1 MTPLLTLAPRLLTPE
16 HSISLQ
22 NSIGS
27 DIIMQLD
34 DVIATTSPDHARI
47 HEATHRSI
55 RWLDRCIAAH
65 ANPSTQNLFCI
76 IQGGLDLALRRECTA
91 AMLAR
96 NTPGIAIGGLSGGEA
111 KEEYCRVVST
121 CTEML
126 PERKPRY
133 VMGVGF
139 PDDLVVSVALGA
151 DMFDCV
157 WPTRTARFG
166 NAVTGSGLL
175 NLRNQSFAEDFGP
188 VEEGCE
194 CTICRSPSE
203 GGLGITRAFIYHTAA
218 KETAGAH
225 LLSIHNVHFLL
236 DLMRRVREAIL
247 DDGYPEFLK
256 GYFGKMY
263 GGEKEKYPGWAV
275 EALRGVG
282 VDLMS
287 G

>member
-1 MTPLLTLAPRLLTPE
+1 
-16 HSISLQ
+16 
-22 NSIGS
+22 
-27 DIIMQLD
+27 MQLD
-34 DVIATTSPDHARI
+34 DVIATTSPDLARI
-47 HEATHRSI
+47 TEATHRSI
-55 RWLDRCIAAH
+55 RWLDRCISAH
-65 ANPSTQNLFCI
+65 ANPATQNLFCI
-76 IQGGLDLALRRECTA
+76 IQGGLDLPLRRECTT
-91 AMLAR
+91 AMLSR
-96 NTPGIAIGGLSGGEA
+96 DTPGIAIGGLSGGEA
-111 KEEYCRVVST
+111 KEEYCKVVAA

-126 PERKPRY
+126 PEGKPRY

-166 NAVTGSGLL
+166 NAVTGRGLL
-175 NLRNQSFAEDFGP
+175 NLRNQIYAEDFGP

-194 CTICRSPSE
+194 CVCCRAPE
-203 GGLGITRAFIYHTAA
+203 KGGLGITRAFIYHTAA

-225 LLSIHNVHFLL
+225 LLSIHNVFFLL
-236 DLMRRVREAIL
+236 DLMRRVREAVL
-247 DDGYPEFLK
+247 EDRYPEFLR
-256 GYFGKMY
+256 GYFAKMY

-282 VDLMS
+282 VDVLEGS